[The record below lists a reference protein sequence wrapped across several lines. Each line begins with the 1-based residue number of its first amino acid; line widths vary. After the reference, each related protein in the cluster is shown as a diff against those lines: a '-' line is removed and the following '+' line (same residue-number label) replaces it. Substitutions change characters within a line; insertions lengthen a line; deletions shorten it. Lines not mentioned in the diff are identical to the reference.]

1 MKIGIL
7 GGTFDPIHRMHL
19 QMAASARAQYGL
31 DEVWLM
37 PSGDPPHKEA
47 GQITP
52 GVHRLRMVELAV
64 TGQEGLLASDYELC
78 REGKIYTADT
88 LTDLAERYPDVEWY
102 FILGGD
108 SLAYIERWYHPERIF
123 QHATILAVVRDSSA
137 THHKLYGEIGA
148 GNDLESKREALF
160 QQYPEARIDFVQM
173 EMDTISS
180 SQIRAWL
187 TDSQQS
193 GENESLIQASMPKA
207 VYDYIQREGLY
218 QS

>member
-19 QMAASARAQYGL
+19 QMAVCARTQFGL

-37 PSGDPPHKEA
+37 PSGDPPHKETK
-47 GQITP
+47 QITP
-52 GVHRLRMVELAV
+52 GSHRLRMIELAV
-64 TGQEGLLASDYELC
+64 ADQKGLQASDYELC

-108 SLAYIERWYHPERIF
+108 SLAYLDRWYHPERIF

-148 GNDLESKREALF
+148 GTDLTSKREALL
-160 QQYPEARIDFVQM
+160 QLYPNARIEFVQM
-173 EMDTISS
+173 ETDAISS
-180 SQIRAWL
+180 SQIRTWL
-187 TDSQQS
+187 TDSDS
-193 GENESLIQASMPKA
+193 SDENMELLQTAMPKA
-207 VYDYIQREGLY
+207 VYDYIRREGLY
-218 QS
+218 QA